1 MNNLPTIHFEGIRDM
16 LVSGRVSFGRKSGSR
31 WWFQIFVIFTPKI
44 GEDEPILTNIF
55 FQRGWFNHQLD
66 KYDFPRIHVCVFACL
81 PFIIVYR
88 CRYRIDGFYG
98 FISCH
103 SFFSLMNIVTFQTYL
118 GSNHMFRLNQN
129 QAGSMGVEFTPWLR
143 QRTCIHRIRIPSIS
157 HHWPTSS
164 WRRIGVERK
173 RWWQQRTL

>member
-1 MNNLPTIHFEGIRDM
+1 M

-31 WWFQIFVIFTPKI
+31 WWFQIFFIFTPKI
-44 GEDEPILTNIF
+44 GEDEPILANI

-66 KYDFPRIHVCVFACL
+66 KYDFPRIHVCVFVCL

-88 CRYRIDGFYG
+88 CRYRIGGFYE

-103 SFFSLMNIVTFQTYL
+103 FFFSLMNIVTFQTYL

-129 QAGSMGVEFTPWLR
+129 QAGSMGVEFTRFSPHSGHAFTAFAF
-143 QRTCIHRIRIPSIS
+143 QA
-157 HHWPTSS
+157 
-164 WRRIGVERK
+164 
-173 RWWQQRTL
+173 